1 MKLAFW
7 KKQAPPPQLETL
19 SWNFMV
25 RATDPDECWDVAQ
38 HFRAT
43 ELPENA
49 RTCEVSFL
57 MGSVVRN
64 AIRELVPESKQRAC
78 VISAEAAY
86 FKTFDDQSDDPLP
99 PEMVAVYGSMTLG
112 HVARIALAAYGEGDD
127 QLYLSIPVLVRR
139 FKGDPRMAY
148 EIAPFV
154 ERRAKTLTSAFSQV
168 IRQCNAT

>member
-1 MKLAFW
+1 
-7 KKQAPPPQLETL
+7 
-19 SWNFMV
+19 MV
-25 RATDPDECWDVAQ
+25 QATDPDECWDIAKY
-38 HFRAT
+38 FRPT

-64 AIRELVPESKQRAC
+64 AVRELVPESKQRAC
-78 VISAEAAY
+78 VTSAEAAY

-99 PEMVAVYGSMTLG
+99 PEMIAVYGSMTLG

-127 QLYLSIPVLVRR
+127 QLHLSIPVLVRR
-139 FKGDPRMAY
+139 LKGDPRMAY
-148 EIAPFV
+148 EIAPIV

-168 IRQCNAT
+168 LRQCNPT